1 MGSVLAW
8 MGERSGLFSAGCS
21 ASAPTDTTCWICLE
35 PEGERRTRS
44 RHALLQRG
52 CSCRGGSGWC
62 HFPCLLRTLDQQE
75 ALGHDGSRCP
85 LCRQD
90 FTGELELALARAR
103 FQRVASRPSD
113 CPEKLAAQF
122 SLAEGIRSNI
132 GAVNE
137 ARDIYQAVLNM
148 NRRALGREHPNTL
161 CVLGRLG
168 DLYMAQGKYAQAL
181 PLLEEALELNRR
193 VLGPEH
199 RNTLISTSALGCLH
213 QHRGDYDKALPLLQ
227 FDLAASRRLLG
238 NQHIDT
244 LVSLAN
250 LGLCH
255 LFREE
260 HEQALELMTE
270 DLEAARRILGPEHP
284 HTRVCMCN
292 LGGLYTNMGRFDK
305 AHQVL
310 DELRASERSDGRVL
324 SRSQELALRSALGL
338 LYMAKGD
345 CERALPLLQT
355 CLVGREKILGVAH
368 PTSHTTAGSL
378 GLCLSLMGEHDEAL
392 ELLERAA
399 AGLQAAG
406 VLDSHFWLCRF
417 QKGLEKKVPGKALPA
432 VAVASTVARV
442 MMPERASAR
451 QRKRKLHTRDSAQK
465 S

>member
-1 MGSVLAW
+1 M
-8 MGERSGLFSAGCS
+8 
-21 ASAPTDTTCWICLE
+21 
-35 PEGERRTRS
+35 
-44 RHALLQRG
+44 
-52 CSCRGGSGWC
+52 
-62 HFPCLLRTLDQQE
+62 
-75 ALGHDGSRCP
+75 
-85 LCRQD
+85 CRQD

-103 FQRVASRPSD
+103 FQRVASRPTD

-137 ARDIYQAVLNM
+137 ARDMYQEVLSI
-148 NRRALGREHPNTL
+148 NRRVLGREHPNTL

-168 DLYMAQGKYAQAL
+168 DLYMAQGNHAQAL

-199 RNTLISTSALGCLH
+199 RHTLISTSALGCLH
-213 QHRGDYDKALPLLQ
+213 QHRGDYDQALPLLQ

-238 NQHIDT
+238 DEDIDT

-270 DLEAARRILGPEHP
+270 DLAAARRVLGPEHP

-292 LGGLYTNMGRFDK
+292 LGGLYTNMGRFDE
-305 AHQVL
+305 AQQVL
-310 DELRASERSDGRVL
+310 DELRAASERSHGRVL
-324 SRSQELALRSALGL
+324 SRPQQLALHSALGL
-338 LYMAKGD
+338 LYMAQGD

-355 CLVGREKILGVAH
+355 CLLGREKALGVAH
-368 PTSHTTAGSL
+368 PTSHITAGSL
-378 GLCLSLMGEHDEAL
+378 GHCLSLMGEHDEAT

-406 VLDSHFWLCRF
+406 VLESHFWLCRF
-417 QKGLEKKVPGKALPA
+417 KKELEQKVPRAALPA
-432 VAVASTVARV
+432 VAAASTAAREV
-442 MMPERASAR
+442 VPARASAR
-451 QRKRKLHTRDSAQK
+451 QRKRKLDTRDHDQK
-465 S
+465 C